1 MLCSWWDSV
10 LGISHSSHLCSG
22 CKLILWTQN
31 GCDIFLAFVDWHP
44 SLGHLDIMKPSLLHV
59 WWVLGLIWPGRTMSR
74 FPCTLHMFSG
84 AGGLS
89 VAGVNVCVC
98 FFFLIKLVETPGEF
112 FSEPTTSKQTLN
124 AWLAVDTR
132 TCFSSAA
139 WKLCR
144 LRPARMAA
152 VCLTSQ
158 FMALLL
164 GNNEEEGTISQ
175 PQRMP
180 LKIRGLSEV
189 SRHLRMFFSACT
201 LLPLSSELTCRS

>member
-1 MLCSWWDSV
+1 MDTEW
-10 LGISHSSHLCSG
+10 
-22 CKLILWTQN
+22 LWH
-31 GCDIFLAFVDWHP
+31 F
-44 SLGHLDIMKPSLLHV
+44 
-59 WWVLGLIWPGRTMSR
+59 LGLCRLTPLPRPSGYNETKSTPCVMSPGAD
-74 FPCTLHMFSG
+74 L
-84 AGGLS
+84 AGQNHVQVSMHLAHVLRGGSLWQ
-89 VAGVNVCVC
+89 VWMCVYV
-98 FFFLIKLVETPGEF
+98 FFLIKLVETPGEF

-132 TCFSSAA
+132 TCFSRAA